1 MNTRFIRISLKKRIF
16 ISYCLIGLF
25 FFLGENCYASK
36 RPVFRET
43 VRKASADNSTVR
55 GRVVDVSGEP
65 LIGATIREKGGTRG
79 TVTDIEGNFI
89 LSVPDSAVLQVS
101 FVGYESI
108 EVSVGGR
115 KTLEIQLRENTVMLD
130 NVIITALGLEKK
142 EASLAY
148 SIQKVKGEELTRM
161 KEVNMITALAGKAA
175 GVQINKNSSGIGGS
189 AKVSLRGI
197 RSASGDNQPLYVID
211 GVPMLNIGTE
221 QAYSAIGGTA
231 NAGNRDGGDGISN
244 LNPEDVESISILKGA
259 PAAALYGSQAANGVI
274 LITTKK
280 GNTAGQRNIYFS
292 TGLTFDKAFSLPK
305 MQNCYGVSDVVDSW
319 GEKAYL
325 PTSNEL
331 NDFFRTGLTSITS
344 VSVNYGNEKIQT
356 YFSYANT
363 TGRGIVDKN
372 QLTKHNINLRETAVM
387 FNQRLKLDGNVN
399 VMRQIVKNK
408 PVSGGFYMNPLVGL
422 YRFPRGEDLSY
433 YKDNYEIYDPER
445 KLGIQ
450 NWHTFT
456 EDFEQ
461 NPYWIQNRIQSK
473 ETRMRSIISLS
484 ANLRINSWLT
494 VQARGSVDYISD
506 KMRQKFYASTAPA
519 LCGAN
524 GRYIEMDYQETL
536 IYGDVMAMGKRKWED
551 FTLDVAIGG
560 SINDK
565 NVNSTRYDSKNA
577 SLKYANVFNLANI
590 VMNGSASIDQ
600 KIDSR
605 RQLQSVFGTAQVGYQ
620 DKVFLDLTA
629 RNDWAS
635 TLAYTSHEK
644 SGFFYPSAGLSFL
657 IDKWIQ
663 LPEWIS
669 FAKLRGTYSKVGND
683 IPQFITN
690 SVSHITA
697 GGELQAND
705 AVPFKEMEPE
715 MTHSVEVGTEWR
727 FFQSRLGFNLT
738 YYRTN
743 THNQF
748 FKLPAL
754 AGDMYAYRYVNAG
767 DIQNRGWE
775 LTVDA
780 TPVLTPD
787 FTWKTSLNFSSNRN
801 KIKELHEE
809 LKELVYGPSSF
820 SSSYAMKLVKGG
832 SIGDI
837 YGKAFVRDAEGNIV
851 YQTEGDHKGLPAVE
865 GEGNTI
871 KVGNANPRFIMGW
884 NHTFSYKGFS
894 LYFLLDW
901 RYGGKILSQTQA
913 EMDLYGVSQV
923 TALARDRG
931 YVTLEGQQID
941 NVKGFYKNI
950 VGGRAGVTEY
960 YMYDATNLRLR
971 EVSLNYTFP
980 KKWMQKTKVL
990 KDLQL
995 AFVARNLCFLYKKA
1009 PFDPDL
1015 VLSTGN
1021 DNQGIEVFGMPT
1033 TRSLGFTVKCEF

>member
-551 FTLDVAIGG
+551 FTVDVAIGG

-705 AVPFKEMEPE
+705 AAPFKEMEPE

>member
-387 FNQRLKLDGNVN
+387 FNQRLRLDGNVN

-551 FTLDVAIGG
+551 FALDVAIGG

-705 AVPFKEMEPE
+705 AAPFKEMEPE

-837 YGKAFVRDAEGNIV
+837 YGKAFVRDVEGNIV

-941 NVKGFYKNI
+941 NVKGLYKNI

-960 YMYDATNLRLR
+960 YMYDATNLRVR

>member
-319 GEKAYL
+319 GEKTYL

-705 AVPFKEMEPE
+705 AAPFKEMEPE

-837 YGKAFVRDAEGNIV
+837 YGKAFVRDVEGNIV

>member
-280 GNTAGQRNIYFS
+280 GNTAGQRNIHFS

-372 QLTKHNINLRETAVM
+372 QLTKHNINLRETAVI

-551 FTLDVAIGG
+551 FALDVAIGG

-705 AVPFKEMEPE
+705 AAPFKEMEPE